1 MEHNAFEN
9 AEVGVDAAQRNIV
22 DINLDF
28 GVARF
33 EFGFEVLA
41 NAFDIASEAELD
53 LLHLPKGRGRQIEL
67 LVFYLKRLKL

>member
-41 NAFDIASEAELD
+41 NAFDIASEAELV
-53 LLHLPKGRGRQIEL
+53 LLLLPKGRGRQIEL
-67 LVFYLKRLKL
+67 LVFYLKSLKL